1 MRDRTK
7 ELGTSAQSSDDDDEG
22 TALMIKSGTGA
33 SMKDDKENEA
43 FFRKVQEIREGLEA
57 LKKKVSELENKQK
70 TVLGVALPE
79 DSMKK
84 ELQTLRDE
92 IKVLASQIHKKL
104 KTGNDVSDEQLET
117 MLESGQTDVFTQNI
131 LGDAKATKMALNEI
145 ETRHEE
151 ILKLER
157 SIKDLHDM
165 FQYLA
170 MEVEAQVVFVNIL
183 RSYQIN
189 VPVKCCYTLTGGLK
203 PNTRDWIGIFK
214 VGWKSA
220 QRYYNYKW
228 VQPSLEQ
235 DGPEPLQQEVVFSE
249 SYLPKDDGEF
259 YQFCY
264 VDSSGQVRGASTP
277 FCFQNPA
284 EASLDC
290 SLDKD
295 LLVITTQ
302 VDLQSSQKEIKRL
315 QSEKLAMKGELDELR
330 PEIKELRATLSQ
342 QSPAKGDKGGIKA
355 QLNEAQR
362 RIKEQAHVAEM
373 VQLEKENLAKVN
385 QKLKDENERLQKV
398 VFELQVASVAAASQH
413 QNNPLSPLPSQL
425 STAPI
430 SPQLQDQAHSH
441 YYESI
446 NNLSGV
452 PTDTENK
459 SRVCRHCCES
469 FPDISEDELE
479 IHEQSHKVCPFCT
492 LICDEMKQ
500 QEFED
505 HVYSHEE

>member
-1 MRDRTK
+1 MN
-7 ELGTSAQSSDDDDEG
+7 DD
-22 TALMIKSGTGA
+22 T
-33 SMKDDKENEA
+33 
-43 FFRKVQEIREGLEA
+43 
-57 LKKKVSELENKQK
+57 LENMIFR
-70 TVLGVALPE
+70 E
-79 DSMKK
+79 YDM
-84 ELQTLRDE
+84 
-92 IKVLASQIHKKL
+92 
-104 KTGNDVSDEQLET
+104 
-117 MLESGQTDVFTQNI
+117 ESSF
-131 LGDAKATKMALNEI
+131 
-145 ETRHEE
+145 
-151 ILKLER
+151 
-157 SIKDLHDM
+157 S
-165 FQYLA
+165 
-170 MEVEAQVVFVNIL
+170 QVVFVNIL

-214 VGWKSA
+214 VGWKST
-220 QRYYNYKW
+220 QMYYNYKW

-302 VDLQSSQKEIKRL
+302 EQAEQMEKEKESLLSEMKHLKDENKILKKELDERLHEIHRLRVCSSLSPLAQCVATIRDSATKVSLLSHLCRLNPRIKEAMQGYNTLQDQIQLLQVDLQSSQKEIKRL
-315 QSEKLAMKGELDELR
+315 QSEK

-342 QSPAKGDKGGIKA
+342 QSPAEGDKGGIKMQNHTLLTQLTEARGMLRKEIQNSNDANQRADRAEREVTELKKKLEQMTIADDRKENNQQIEA

-385 QKLKDENERLQKV
+385 QV
-398 VFELQVASVAAASQH
+398 IFSCMVAEKE
-413 QNNPLSPLPSQL
+413 
-425 STAPI
+425 TKI
-430 SPQLQDQAHSH
+430 SHTFCSL
-441 YYESI
+441 
-446 NNLSGV
+446 
-452 PTDTENK
+452 
-459 SRVCRHCCES
+459 CRHCCES